1 MHSLIMA
8 SCVAIITFAG
18 GFAGLLLQHK
28 LPEELTSGGA
38 RDMVSSVVGL
48 LTFLCAVVT
57 GLLIWTAYGVYATQN
72 TAIQTFAAR
81 ALQADLALAAYG
93 PDAARGR
100 AALREDLA
108 KTIDQFWGPRGDSD
122 IISRNYRA
130 AIDNL
135 RSRRAFLESLHPS
148 TDAQKTALAAA
159 RDAVEAMGQTR
170 LQMSLALTS
179 PASYRLLII
188 VVGWATFLF
197 CGFGLMSRRNAM
209 SYAALAVASLSVAT
223 TMYLIIDLSDPYSGF
238 IQASNSPIER
248 VMKDIVDDDK

>member
-1 MHSLIMA
+1 MYSLIMA
-8 SCVAIITFAG
+8 SCLAAITFAG
-18 GFAGLLLQHK
+18 GFVGLLLKHK

-57 GLLIWTAYGVYATQN
+57 GLLVWTAYGVYATQN
-72 TAIQTFAAR
+72 TAIQTYAAR

-93 PDAARGR
+93 PDASRGR
-100 AALREDLA
+100 ASLREDLA
-108 KTIDQFWGPRGDSD
+108 KTIDQFWGPRADSD
-122 IISRNYRA
+122 IVSRNYRA

-135 RSRRAFLESLHPS
+135 RSRRAFLESLHPAS
-148 TDAQKTALAAA
+148 DEQKTALAAA
-159 RDAVEAMGQTR
+159 RDAIEAMGQTR
-170 LQMSLALTS
+170 LQMSFALTS
-179 PASYRLLII
+179 PASFRLLAV

-223 TMYLIIDLSDPYSGF
+223 TMYLILDLSDPYSGF
-238 IQASNSPIER
+238 VQASNSPIER
-248 VMKDIVDDDK
+248 VIKDIADASK